1 MTGGLI
7 GIRMLMITVGV
18 AVGLAGASAFG
29 LGMMIAA
36 TIASTIF
43 AGIAMPVATTLG
55 APVAIT
61 TAVIAGGMAIA
72 PPPARADDVSA
83 FYAGRTVQL
92 VIGYATGGGYDDYAR
107 MLGRHIGRHIP
118 GRPTVVVQN
127 MPGAGSIKAANYLYN
142 IAPKDG
148 TVVGG
153 FARGIFL
160 DPLLGRADAMR
171 YTAAN
176 FGWLGS
182 ISSDVGVCAFRSD
195 AGIDSWADMQTKRY
209 KIGGTGAGADSDV
222 FANLLRRMFN
232 LPMQLVLGYQSAAE
246 TVLAIQRKEVDGRC
260 GWSWS
265 TLSSRNKDLLVSK
278 EVKVVLQLTDR
289 KLPELAG
296 VPSVLDVAA
305 SPDQQAILKLVIARQ
320 TMARPYV
327 APPGLPPDR
336 LKALRDAF
344 DATMTDR
351 EFLAD
356 AARQGL
362 DVRPVNGAEA
372 EALIREVYASSP
384 DVVKRAAQFMKEAE

>member
-7 GIRMLMITVGV
+7 GIRMLMITVGA
-18 AVGLAGASAFG
+18 AVCLAGASAFG

-107 MLGRHIGRHIP
+107 MLGRHVGRHIP

-260 GWSWS
+260 G
-265 TLSSRNKDLLVSK
+265 
-278 EVKVVLQLTDR
+278 
-289 KLPELAG
+289 
-296 VPSVLDVAA
+296 
-305 SPDQQAILKLVIARQ
+305 
-320 TMARPYV
+320 
-327 APPGLPPDR
+327 
-336 LKALRDAF
+336 
-344 DATMTDR
+344 
-351 EFLAD
+351 
-356 AARQGL
+356 
-362 DVRPVNGAEA
+362 
-372 EALIREVYASSP
+372 
-384 DVVKRAAQFMKEAE
+384 

>member
-1 MTGGLI
+1 MTSGLL
-7 GIRMLMITVGV
+7 GARMLINTVGKGI
-18 AVGLAGASAFG
+18 GLAATCAFALAMTVAAIIAPTLSAG
-29 LGMMIAA
+29 TSMLVA
-36 TIASTIF
+36 TSLRA
-43 AGIAMPVATTLG
+43 PVATT
-55 APVAIT
+55 
-61 TAVIAGGMAIA
+61 TAVITGGMATA

-344 DATMTDR
+344 DATMTDP

-356 AARQGL
+356 AARLGL
-362 DVRPVNGAEA
+362 DVRPVSGAEA
-372 EALIREVYASSP
+372 AALIREVYASSP
-384 DVVKRAAQFMKEAE
+384 EVVKRAAEFMKEAE